1 MSEIK
6 NTTTV
11 SDSGQQLIKDFG
23 LSTIENP
30 VKQITVDFAKL
41 ANSKNRLAHDALSIY
56 IENDH
61 DQITITGIP
70 DGSWNS
76 VNSISV
82 GLVNSKTGKPVAL
95 KTAGVYVTKINKIL
109 DGVNPHDRVN
119 FKASRM
125 FADFIL
131 LQNTPD
137 SVRVV
142 HTKSDKSAIVC
153 NNGSVTCDDFNL
165 FNAAI
170 TDLLNPL
177 PDRVFNRFYAGI
189 ESDNGKIELCQF
201 PTLVI
206 EFADIRVALANDK
219 PESIDAAKGALMVKL
234 LAAGVNFTGSDIA
247 ELTPTIDGTDT
258 WVDEKIKNNWYKS
271 VKKSD

>member
-1 MSEIK
+1 MLDKITRS
-6 NTTTV
+6 V
-11 SDSGQQLIKDFG
+11 VGGAPVKDFQ
-23 LSTIENP
+23 LSIIENP
-30 VKQITVDFAKL
+30 SNPLAIDFNKI
-41 ANSKNRLAHDALSIY
+41 ANSRGLLAFNALQEY
-56 IENDH
+56 IENGH

-82 GLVNSKTGKPVAL
+82 GLVNNKTGKPVAL

-109 DGVNPHDRVN
+109 NGVNPHDGVN

-125 FADFIL
+125 FTDFIL
-131 LQNTPD
+131 LHHSD
-137 SVRVV
+137 KSVKLI
-142 HTKSDKSAIVC
+142 HTKSDKIAIVYYT
-153 NNGSVTCDDFNL
+153 GKVECDDFNL

-170 TDLLNPL
+170 IDLLNPL

-189 ESDNGKIELCQF
+189 ESDNGKIELCKS

-206 EFADIRVALANDK
+206 EFADIRVALANNK
-219 PESIDAAKGALMVKL
+219 PESINAAKGRLML
-234 LAAGVNFTGSDIA
+234 ELIADGVDFTSQDIQ
-247 ELTPTIDGTDT
+247 ELTPIIDGTDT
-258 WVDEKIKNNWYKS
+258 WVDEEIKNNWYKS